1 MATRAR
7 QLLAQ
12 RIRYFRFLRRWSQG
26 YLASL
31 AKLDRTYISG
41 VERGRCNPT
50 VDSIERIAA
59 AFDLSVPELW
69 SVEPARLHP
78 LDRHFDRREKS

>member
-1 MATRAR
+1 MAQKAR

-12 RIRYFRFLRRWSQG
+12 RIRYLRFLRRWSQEH
-26 YLASL
+26 LAH
-31 AKLDRTYISG
+31 AANLDRTYISG

-50 VDSIERIAA
+50 VDSVERIAA

-69 SVEPARLHP
+69 NIDVPSALRSRFVR
-78 LDRHFDRREKS
+78 